1 MCSADSPDK
10 KSIIGL
16 TVILKSAE
24 VWVNGSG
31 YLHGLTRYH
40 STVMSWN
47 IDIVVALCRFSS
59 LHSLNFESP
68 EL

>member
-16 TVILKSAE
+16 TFILKSAE

-31 YLHGLTRYH
+31 YLHGFTRYH
-40 STVMSWN
+40 TTVMSWN
-47 IDIVVALCRFSS
+47 IDIVVASCGFIS
-59 LHSLNFESP
+59 LHSLIFEPP